1 MAGFTLA
8 EATLVT
14 AILAV
19 AAGVALPSAAP
30 LAEVRLDAAASEV
43 VAALR
48 FAREDAM
55 RTHDYRMVT
64 CNTGVNEVRVFRLG
78 IESSY
83 TYESQSDPK
92 LQHPVTQQPYTIDV
106 GATPAGGNVRL
117 QRCAFAFAD
126 GTATA
131 VTFDPDGNP
140 VRGTGDTASQTQA
153 LTGGTVVVNAG
164 AVSRTVTVEPTGR
177 VTAS

>member
-48 FAREDAM
+48 FARDDAM
-55 RTHDYRMVT
+55 RTGQYRMVS
-64 CNTGVNEVRVFRLG
+64 CSPDANRIRVFRL
-78 IESSY
+78 EVYSTF
-83 TYESQSDPK
+83 TYESFNT
-92 LQHPVTQQPYTIDV
+92 LNHPVTGQPYTVFV
-106 GATPAGGNVRL
+106 GAATPGGPVSLN
-117 QRCAFAFAD
+117 RCTFTFPD
-126 GTATA
+126 GMASA
-131 VTFDPDGNP
+131 VTFDPNGNP
-140 VRGTGDTASQTQA
+140 VRGTGDTASQAQA
-153 LTGGTVVVNAG
+153 LASGTVVVSAG
-164 AVSRTVTVEPTGR
+164 RVSRAVNVEPTGR

>member
-30 LAEVRLDAAASEV
+30 LAEVRLDAAAAEV

-55 RTHDYRMVT
+55 RTHDYRMVACDT
-64 CNTGVNEVRVFRLG
+64 AANRVTVYGLAV
-78 IESSY
+78 Y
-83 TYESQSDPK
+83 TSFTYPTSIP
-92 LQHPVTQQPYTIDV
+92 QHPVTGQPYLIDL
-106 GATPAGGNVRL
+106 GTAPAGGNVNL
-117 QRCAFAFAD
+117 NRCAFTFAD
-126 GTATA
+126 GAAAA

-140 VRGTGDTASQTQA
+140 VRGTGDTASQAQA
-153 LTGGTVVVNAG
+153 LTAGSVVVNAG
-164 AVSRTVTVEPTGR
+164 PVSRTVTVEPTGR

>member
-8 EATLVT
+8 EVMLVT

-43 VAALR
+43 AAALR

-55 RTHDYRMVT
+55 RTHTDRMVT
-64 CNTGVNEVRVFRLG
+64 CDTDANRIAVYELQVFSGYKFR
-78 IESSY
+78 SSA
-83 TYESQSDPK
+83 
-92 LQHPVTQQPYTIDV
+92 PVTNPITQQPYLIELSAV
-106 GATPAGGNVRL
+106 PAGGNIGVD
-117 QRCAFAFAD
+117 RCAFTFAD
-126 GTATA
+126 GTTSAM
-131 VTFDPDGNP
+131 TFDPDGNP
-140 VRGTGDTASQTQA
+140 VRGTGDTTAQTQA
-153 LTGGTVVVNAG
+153 LTSGTIVVKAG
-164 AVSRTVTVEPTGR
+164 AISRAVTVELTGR